1 MIANGGATGMHSV
14 THGVTLWL
22 TPSWP
27 GLAPLACW
35 DVIWENIY
43 SFWNFLPSVII
54 LIDGLIVVTERS
66 CLRPILAACI
76 CSIDRRLLRIFMHL
90 ASDQSWREAEKE
102 REREREGEGEREKG
116 GGGEEREELV
126 CQQPVRVVYSQLVV

>member
-1 MIANGGATGMHSV
+1 MHSV

-54 LIDGLIVVTERS
+54 LIDGLIVVTERNF
-66 CLRPILAACI
+66 LRPILAACI
-76 CSIDRRLLRIFMHL
+76 YSMDWRLLKLFMHL
-90 ASDQSWREAEKE
+90 VSELERCRE
-102 REREREGEGEREKG
+102 REREREGERERGGRGRGER
-116 GGGEEREELV
+116 
-126 CQQPVRVVYSQLVV
+126 RVSVSTACACGI